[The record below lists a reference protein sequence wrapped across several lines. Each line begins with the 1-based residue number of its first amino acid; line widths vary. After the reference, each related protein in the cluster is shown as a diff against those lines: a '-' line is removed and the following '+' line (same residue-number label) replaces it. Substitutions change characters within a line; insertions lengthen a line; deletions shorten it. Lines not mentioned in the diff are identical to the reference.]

1 MSVNGINGN
10 SFDFSKLLGSKATM
24 PAAGSAEATD
34 FLSSLK
40 LQIAN
45 VESQTV
51 GLLVSSAPASGKVS
65 GATNFADILGAG
77 KTAGTSSLDAL
88 LGSATGLSG
97 TNGVSA
103 AGRNMALFDP
113 ESAYKM
119 MTGINRFAV
128 NFKAEASE
136 MSDMKS
142 YVSTLQQEAVKLGSA
157 AVSTGNEEIR
167 GRVQAFANAYNGWM
181 QRFGSELQDGGMLA
195 GTQAAKVSQWE
206 LEQSI
211 ANPFNGAMNG
221 VHGMADLG
229 LSIDPVTRLATVDN
243 ARLDATLA
251 SNKTAAIG
259 ALHEFTANFA
269 KSAELLNSAGNFITN
284 RLDNLTRAISY
295 IDSNM
300 TSLQAEFGLGDPATP
315 TGLVAKAL
323 ANYNSVHGI
332 G

>member
-10 SFDFSKLLGSKATM
+10 SFDFSKLLGSKATT

-34 FLSSLK
+34 FLSALK

-51 GLLVSSAPASGKVS
+51 GLLVSSAPGSGQVS
-65 GATNFADILGAG
+65 GAANFADILGAG

-88 LGSATGLSG
+88 LGSAAGVGG
-97 TNGVSA
+97 TIGVSA
-103 AGRNMALFDP
+103 VGRNMALFDP
-113 ESAYKM
+113 EPAYRM
-119 MTGINRFAV
+119 MTDINRFAV

-142 YVSTLQQEAVKLGSA
+142 YISTLQQEAVTLGSTA
-157 AVSTGNEEIR
+157 GSTSNDEIR

-195 GTQAAKVSQWE
+195 GTQAAKVSQYE

-211 ANPFNGAMNG
+211 GNPFNGAMNG
-221 VHGMADLG
+221 VRGMADLG
-229 LSIDPVTRLATVDN
+229 LSIDPVTKLATVDS

-251 SNKTAAIG
+251 GNKTAAIG
-259 ALHEFTANFA
+259 ALHEFTAHFA

-295 IDSNM
+295 IDTNV
-300 TSLQAEFGLGDPATP
+300 TSLQAEFGLGDPAKP
-315 TGLVAKAL
+315 TGQQAKAL
-323 ANYNSVHGI
+323 ANYNATHGVA
-332 G
+332 